1 MQANYQKVQ
10 ELLAAGA
17 NPNVKDNA
25 GWTPLVSSQASLI
38 SKSLNDIYI
47 FFFFNTIIL
56 FSLKR
61 SMASP
66 QKLVL
71 AVAYTS

>member
-47 FFFFNTIIL
+47 FFFNTIIL